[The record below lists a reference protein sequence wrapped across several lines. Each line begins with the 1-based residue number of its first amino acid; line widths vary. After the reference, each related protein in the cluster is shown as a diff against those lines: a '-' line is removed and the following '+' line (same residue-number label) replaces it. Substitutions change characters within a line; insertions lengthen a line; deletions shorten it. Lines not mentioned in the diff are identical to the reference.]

1 MTDAQTKPATQ
12 DTRSG
17 TRYDPTTE
25 RPPRRLRRS
34 TAAIAIGFVAVAV
47 LSLVTDEVL
56 HLLRV
61 YPPWGEPMFDPRLNL
76 LALSYR
82 SVFTVAGMY
91 LTARLAPH
99 SPVGHALV
107 GGAIGTVVATF
118 GVIATLPMKL
128 GPTWYPVALAVTAL
142 PLAWLGG
149 ALFRKSVSDARMTA
163 R

>member
-1 MTDAQTKPATQ
+1 MTDVRTKPPTQ
-12 DTRSG
+12 DARSG
-17 TRYDPTTE
+17 TRYDPITQ
-25 RPPRRLRRS
+25 RPPRRLGRS
-34 TAAIAIGFVAVAV
+34 AAAVAIGFIAVAV

-76 LALSYR
+76 LALAYR

-91 LTARLAPH
+91 LTARLAPR

-107 GGAIGTVVATF
+107 GGAIGTVVATL
-118 GVIATLPMKL
+118 GIIATLPLKL

-149 ALFRKSVSDARMTA
+149 ALYRKSVSDARMAA